1 MHPAY
6 TLYIGLEAR
15 VAEWKSDMYATVNK
29 AFALPAD
36 AQVQV
41 RRLSWRECVYAY
53 DVQVD
58 EKKPLI
64 VEKRV
69 EEGREGLKEWSEKK

>member
-15 VAEWKSDMYATVNK
+15 VAEWKSDMYAAMNN

-36 AQVQV
+36 AQ
-41 RRLSWRECVYAY
+41 
-53 DVQVD
+53 VQVD

-69 EEGREGLKEWSEKK
+69 EEGREGLKEWTEKK

>member
-15 VAEWKSDMYATVNK
+15 VAEWKNDMYATVNK
-29 AFALPAD
+29 AFALPTD
-36 AQVQV
+36 AQ
-41 RRLSWRECVYAY
+41 
-53 DVQVD
+53 VQVD

-64 VEKRV
+64 IEKRV